1 MAHPR
6 DTINDVVPIFC
17 SAASSNSSPAADDWL
32 PPSKS
37 TVSFVWATVGRSK
50 GSGVKLVL
58 MAVSLGARNDCD
70 RTRVDWLRGV
80 ADAGANGKPD
90 MVAAAKPIDAECRAR
105 FGVPILD

>member
-58 MAVSLGARNDCD
+58 MAVPLGARNDLVLPHVKSFLAGVSEVVSCD
-70 RTRVDWLRGV
+70 SDHSRNSPTVE
-80 ADAGANGKPD
+80 PE
-90 MVAAAKPIDAECRAR
+90 I
-105 FGVPILD
+105 